1 MSKCDF
7 YGWEQGESFW
17 ASWTLVGWE
26 LTLSHP
32 EGLKI
37 CWMILLKPI
46 IALQFIDITMQV
58 EAPFKFY
65 PSVTHNTQIPRTYTS
80 FLQGSHLYKKQK
92 NLSAFFWLFRRLNKA
107 ILSAKLFAK
116 TY

>member
-1 MSKCDF
+1 MLDDPIKTNHSSSI
-7 YGWEQGESFW
+7 YGVQ
-17 ASWTLVGWE
+17 
-26 LTLSHP
+26 
-32 EGLKI
+32 K
-37 CWMILLKPI
+37 KKK
-46 IALQFIDITMQV
+46 ALQFIDITMQV

>member
-58 EAPFKFY
+58 EAPFTFY
-65 PSVTHNTQIPRTYTS
+65 PSKQHTTLKFQEHTHPS
-80 FLQGSHLYKKQK
+80 YKVHIFTKNK
-92 NLSAFFWLFRRLNKA
+92 TNLSAFFG
-107 ILSAKLFAK
+107 IFAD
-116 TY
+116 